1 MAANVYV
8 DWVLLGGTKTLV
20 SRNLNVPV
28 LYISSNSF
36 STNTTNSTAN
46 VVSPTSWTNNTSQ
59 GYGHA
64 IVTVSG
70 GPVRM
75 TWNNTASNST
85 YGIVVLANNSVAVEI
100 GANTKIHATEIA
112 L

>member
-1 MAANVYV
+1 
-8 DWVLLGGTKTLV
+8 
-20 SRNLNVPV
+20 
-28 LYISSNSF
+28 
-36 STNTTNSTAN
+36 
-46 VVSPTSWTNNTSQ
+46 
-59 GYGHA
+59 
-64 IVTVSG
+64 
-70 GPVRM
+70 VRM